1 MAQRPPPRLVEVL
14 ASSRNTPNMLRITL
28 GGAGLADFPA
38 GSAGGYIKLRLFPDG
53 PGTPVVVRTYTL
65 RNQRACEID
74 VDFALHSDAS
84 GSHGPA
90 TDWALGVQPGDT
102 IEIGG
107 PGPAKPLPAGQ
118 DFYLLGGDM
127 TALPAISVNLE
138 ALPAGARG
146 HVVIEVQ
153 HAEDAQDLAV
163 PAGVTIEWLVNP
175 DPGSQPELLAEHL
188 RAAMPQDGAVYA
200 WFASEFGAMRAA
212 RGFLREECGLTPQL
226 LYISSY
232 WKRGLTEEAHKVAKR
247 DDALAGEG

>member
-1 MAQRPPPRLVEVL
+1 MAQRPPPRLVEVR
-14 ASSRNTPNMLRITL
+14 ASTRITRNMLRITL

-38 GSAGGYIKLRLFPDG
+38 NSAGGYIKLRLFPDG
-53 PGTPVVVRTYTL
+53 PGTPVVVRTYTV
-65 RNQRACEID
+65 RHQRASEID
-74 VDFALHSDAS
+74 VDFALHADAS

-90 TDWALGVQPGDT
+90 TDWALSVWPGDT

-138 ALPAGARG
+138 ALAADARG
-146 HVVIEVQ
+146 HVVFEIQ
-153 HAEDAQDLAV
+153 HAEDAQDLTV
-163 PAGVTIEWLVNP
+163 PAGVTVEWLVNR
-175 DPGSQPELLAEHL
+175 DPGSQPELLAERL
-188 RAAMPQDGAVYA
+188 RAAMSKNASVYA
-200 WFASEFGAMRAA
+200 WVASEFGAMRAA
-212 RGFLREECGLTPQL
+212 RAYLREECGLTPQQ

-247 DDALAGEG
+247 EDSMTGEA

>member
-1 MAQRPPPRLVEVL
+1 MQRPAPRRAEVL
-14 ASSRNTPNMLRITL
+14 ASTRITRNMLRITL
-28 GGAGLADFPA
+28 GGAGLAGFPA
-38 GSAGGYIKLRLFPDG
+38 GSAGGYIKLRLFPEG
-53 PGTPVVVRTYTL
+53 PGTPVVVRTYTV
-65 RNQRACEID
+65 RHQRAGEID

-107 PGPAKPLPAGQ
+107 PGPAKPLPRGAE
-118 DFYLLGGDM
+118 FYLLGGDM
-127 TALPAISVNLE
+127 TGLPAIAVNLE
-138 ALPAGARG
+138 ALPADARG
-146 HVVIEVQ
+146 HAVLEAQ

-175 DPGSQPELLAEHL
+175 DPGSQPELLANHL
-188 RAAMPQDGAVYA
+188 RAAVPSNCAFYA
-200 WFASEFGAMRAA
+200 WVTTEFGAMRAA
-212 RGFLREECGLTPQL
+212 RGFLREECSLSPQQ

-247 DDALAGEG
+247 EDSMAGEG